1 MDIARVLTAHPDH
14 DPAWVRYYLEFIQED
29 RLLGDRFERHH
40 VLPRSIFPEFSDLD
54 AHPWNQ
60 KDLNPEDHLLA
71 HYYLYR
77 ALPLNAC
84 AAMAFRM
91 MVGVFNFH
99 RLCRS
104 GFRPSLLKGMCEAYA
119 QAKSAGRPWSEEAK
133 ARLSAQMKGKPVPPG
148 LTRRGVVEGEET
160 LRKKSVSMSKFFM
173 ENPEAVERM
182 NRLRPREGRH
192 WTFNTPRPE
201 STRRQISL
209 SLTGKVQSQATIDRR
224 RATLDKIIYDQIP
237 SEEHAAFEHALTL
250 TTEDACILHRR
261 SFPTNSR
268 PYNILTGLM
277 HIRLGRTSDV
287 EVRYW
292 QQAQTWLDLTGHTP
306 EGTGDPTPLAPRDA
320 SMRLGTGHALLPGQK
335 SAHELRKAGRNKGVV
350 RARQNFDEIPQDER
364 EMLLSAW
371 QVGNTEA
378 LVAARKQTATR
389 SRPYNIL
396 FGMQWIRENKATPE
410 TFERWRQAALFLHF
424 TQQDY
429 VIPSESLQELRRLTS

>member
-91 MVGVFNFH
+91 MVGVYNFN
-99 RLCRS
+99 RLRHS
-104 GFRPSLLKGMCEAYA
+104 GFRPSLLQGMCEAYA
-119 QAKSAGRPWSEEAK
+119 RAKAAGRPWSEEAR
-133 ARLSAQMKGKPVPPG
+133 ARMSEKMKGQPVPEKFTFKG
-148 LTRRGVVEGEET
+148 RRHTVSARQSSSKSHVALHEENGE
-160 LRKKSVSMSKFFM
+160 RRANYVAS
-173 ENPEAVERM
+173 
-182 NRLRPREGRH
+182 RPRGYAH